1 MSPELHLPVFLAAI
15 VAMQGLLTL
24 WSLRAS
30 GSTPTALLVG
40 LLPLVGLPYQLW
52 QLRSRLVDNHIA
64 GAITYLALVAACLGF
79 YFYYRIWMPDD
90 DQPWML
96 IHTMAI
102 FAFLGNANLI
112 GTRLKD

>member
-1 MSPELHLPVFLAAI
+1 MSPELHLPVFLAAV

-30 GSTPTALLVG
+30 GSMPTALLVG

-52 QLRSRLVDNHIA
+52 QLRARLVDNHIA
-64 GAITYLALVAACLGF
+64 GAVTYLALVAACFGF
-79 YFYYRIWMPDD
+79 YSFYFFTAADET
-90 DQPWML
+90 PWML
-96 IHTMAI
+96 IHTMAL

>member
-1 MSPELHLPVFLAAI
+1 MSPELHLPVFLAAV

-40 LLPLVGLPYQLW
+40 LLPLIGLPYQLW
-52 QLRSRLVDNHIA
+52 QLRTRLVDNHIA
-64 GAITYLALVAACLGF
+64 GAVTYLALVASCFGF
-79 YFYYRIWMPDD
+79 YFLMPDD
-90 DQPWML
+90 ETPWML

>member
-1 MSPELHLPVFLAAI
+1 MSPELHLPVFLAAV

-30 GSTPTALLVG
+30 GSMPTALLVG

-52 QLRSRLVDNHIA
+52 QLRARLVDNHIA
-64 GAITYLALVAACLGF
+64 GAITYLALVAASFGF
-79 YFYYRIWMPDD
+79 YFLMPADET
-90 DQPWML
+90 PWML